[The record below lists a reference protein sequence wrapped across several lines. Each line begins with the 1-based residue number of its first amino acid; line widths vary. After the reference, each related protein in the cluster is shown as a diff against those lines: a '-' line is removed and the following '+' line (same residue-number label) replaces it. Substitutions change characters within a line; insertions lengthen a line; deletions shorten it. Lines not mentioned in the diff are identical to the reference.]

1 MPRATSIKLPEL
13 KMCSHADCA
22 RIATGFS
29 GYCYPCAQFYLGSQR
44 NALRSYSS
52 RPTPRSNI
60 KNPMGVEI
68 ECYNPDTC
76 NKVTHVA
83 QYVCRDASLPEN
95 GGEIKLCASENKIE
109 DEAADTVQRSRIV
122 GNKVNRSCGLHLH
135 MQIAAMKNDNW
146 RFSSGYRRGIR
157 DRLYMLCVEMQDFMF
172 SISPQSR
179 KSNHYC
185 SKLYENYNIM
195 DHHKWITISEYLPTL
210 EVRIHAGT
218 MNPWKIKGW
227 INAWKQVRPDID
239 KVAEGVEGWEDIV
252 NSYREDG
259 FLTKLKPNTI
269 GYKYIKARVENN
281 GVVRNFG
288 FDAPVA
294 NVSSSPT

>member
-1 MPRATSIKLPEL
+1 
-13 KMCSHADCA
+13 
-22 RIATGFS
+22 
-29 GYCYPCAQFYLGSQR
+29 
-44 NALRSYSS
+44 
-52 RPTPRSNI
+52 
-60 KNPMGVEI
+60 
-68 ECYNPDTC
+68 
-76 NKVTHVA
+76 
-83 QYVCRDASLPEN
+83 
-95 GGEIKLCASENKIE
+95 
-109 DEAADTVQRSRIV
+109 
-122 GNKVNRSCGLHLH
+122 

-195 DHHKWITISEYLPTL
+195 DHHKWITISEHLPTL